1 MKIFKWLTDR
11 GGKIALSAAQAVGL
25 SAVVGVAGVAAW
37 QFLDTPTDNT
47 AFNLGGQNTR
57 GEVVYVAG
65 GSGASYGA
73 GGEVQSAFMAKPSKA
88 IEMTERQALAQKQA
102 EEAAESFTIP
112 TADPPASPASAG
124 AYQMGGSEGLG
135 MGGNQANEIM
145 LKNNPMAF
153 AQQSISG
160 VTDAINRAQ
169 AQAQQVQGQPGQA
182 GGAAA
187 AADGSQSGASTL
199 ASASR
204 DWGSSAATRGLSGG
218 NGTAFNSSFVVQDS
232 KKSGSAAAAAGGN
245 AQQAAGVM
253 QQFQAQLAS
262 AGREGERLRAQANF
276 GNSQGLDANWDA
288 TAGGFRKS
296 KDGRDLE
303 FIRKRSA
310 DAAGNRNRAANEGS
324 RAFLAST
331 KISGGLRVSGAN
343 VTTGQGQSSADFNG
357 DYDSQLRA
365 IQGWDTSANLDAEQR
380 LNDRNAM
387 LKWMWAAAAVAL
399 AAMIAIPLVKHIPI
413 FGKALALVIALSA
426 TLVCGLGFSKAAN
439 FASDWGGSGMS
450 TAMMIITPILTGGV
464 WASFLWAGA
473 FKDFYTTIGKKLG
486 LTSAGAGGASGGGA
500 GGAAALGMD
509 GADTISNPLIDAT
522 GTSLG

>member
-1 MKIFKWLTDR
+1 MKIFKWLTER

-65 GSGASYGA
+65 GTGTSYGS

-112 TADPPASPASAG
+112 TPDPSASPTSAG

-135 MGGNQANEIM
+135 MGGNQANEVM

-153 AQQSISG
+153 AQQSIAG

-169 AQAQQVQGQPGQA
+169 AQAQQGQA
-182 GGAAA
+182 GTSGAASG
-187 AADGSQSGASTL
+187 ADGSQGGAATL

-232 KKSGSAAAAAGGN
+232 KKSGSAAAAASGN
-245 AQQAAGVM
+245 VQQAAGVM
-253 QQFQAQLAS
+253 KQFQAQLAA
-262 AGREGERLRAQANF
+262 AGREGERLRAQSNF
-276 GNSQGLDANWDA
+276 GDSQGLDANWDA

-296 KDGRDLE
+296 KDGKDLE

-357 DYDSQLRA
+357 DYESQLRA
-365 IQGWDTSANLDAEQR
+365 IQGWDTSVNMDAEQR

-413 FGKALALVIALSA
+413 FGKALAVVIALAA
-426 TLVCGLGFSKAAN
+426 TLVCGLGFSKAAS
-439 FASDWGGSGMS
+439 FANDWGGSGMS

-473 FKDFYTTIGKKLG
+473 FKELYTTIGKKLG
-486 LTSAGAGGASGGGA
+486 LVSAGAGA
-500 GGAAALGMD
+500 GGTVVG
-509 GADTISNPLIDAT
+509 
-522 GTSLG
+522 

>member
-1 MKIFKWLTDR
+1 MKIFKWLTER

-65 GSGASYGA
+65 GAGASYGS

-88 IEMTERQALAQKQA
+88 IEMAERQALAQKQA

-112 TADPPASPASAG
+112 TPDPSASPTSAG

-135 MGGNQANEIM
+135 MGGNQANEVM

-153 AQQSISG
+153 AQQSIAG

-169 AQAQQVQGQPGQA
+169 AQAQQGQA

-187 AADGSQSGASTL
+187 AADGSQGGAATL

-232 KKSGSAAAAAGGN
+232 KKSGSAAAAASGN
-245 AQQAAGVM
+245 VQQAAGVM
-253 QQFQAQLAS
+253 KQFQAQLAS
-262 AGREGERLRAQANF
+262 AGLEGERLRAQSNF

-288 TAGGFRKS
+288 TAGGFRRS

-357 DYDSQLRA
+357 DYESQLRA
-365 IQGWDTSANLDAEQR
+365 IQGWDTSANISAEQR

-399 AAMIAIPLVKHIPI
+399 AAMIAIPLVKHIPL
-413 FGKALALVIALSA
+413 FGLAIALALAAAA
-426 TLVCGLGFSKAAN
+426 TAVCVVGFIKAAN
-439 FASDWGGSGMS
+439 FANDWGGSGMS

-464 WASFLWAGA
+464 WASFIWAGA
-473 FKDFYTTIGKKLG
+473 FKELYATIGEKLG
-486 LTSAGAGGASGGGA
+486 LTSAGASGAGGGGA
-500 GGAAALGMD
+500 GGAAALGVD
-509 GADTISNPLIDAT
+509 GADTLANPLIDAS
-522 GTSLG
+522 GTALG